1 MKISKK
7 IIDNL
12 KKGGVDF
19 YLSVPCKLL
28 ANMIDILE
36 NDKDVYYSAVPREEE
51 GMGIC
56 AGAYLGNKFPCI
68 MMQNTG
74 IGNSVNAIVS
84 LLQLYQMPVVFLISY
99 RGTPGEPVGAQGGMA
114 KITED
119 ILSKNRLVVS
129 VNENINELKEV
140 VVTTDDVEKFL
151 DLKEEEFKGFD
162 YEKDKSSKLLD
173 LSRNVVYDKDFS
185 VDYPDELKLYKI
197 FAFILATSLINI

>member
-36 NDKDVYYSAVPREEE
+36 KDKDVYYSAVPREEE

-68 MMQNTG
+68 T
-74 IGNSVNAIVS
+74 VS
-84 LLQLYQMPVVFLISY
+84 YTHLTLPT
-99 RGTPGEPVGAQGGMA
+99 TPYV
-114 KITED
+114 
-119 ILSKNRLVVS
+119 
-129 VNENINELKEV
+129 
-140 VVTTDDVEKFL
+140 
-151 DLKEEEFKGFD
+151 
-162 YEKDKSSKLLD
+162 
-173 LSRNVVYDKDFS
+173 
-185 VDYPDELKLYKI
+185 
-197 FAFILATSLINI
+197 